1 MADGQVEYEIT
12 NALVTKAEKFLSPER
27 LAGYYKLARGNR
39 KIGLLLYERNTEL
52 SEALYGVIQG
62 LEVTLRNAMH
72 NIIATSTGRTDWY
85 DTIGLN
91 ESEVDAIYDA
101 KKKIGEAAEP
111 ITPGRVVAELNFGFW
126 VRLTGWPYEKTLW
139 VPYLHKVFPIKL
151 KRTAIHNRLL
161 DLKSLRNRI
170 AHHQRII
177 GGKRDLGRDY
187 ERLLEAISWLDG
199 DMANWVKATNCFQQR
214 ATKKLRKLTGPEPPA
229 MAAAVPIPEPN
240 VQ

>member
-1 MADGQVEYEIT
+1 MADGQVDFEIT
-12 NALVTKAEKFLSPER
+12 DSLVTKAEKFLSAER
-27 LAGYYKLARGNR
+27 LAGYYKIARGNR
-39 KIGLLLYERNTEL
+39 KIGLLLYERNTEM

-72 NIIATSTGRTDWY
+72 NIIATPTGQPDWY

-91 ESEVDAIYDA
+91 DSEIDAIYDA
-101 KKKIGEAAEP
+101 KKKIQEWGEP
-111 ITPGRVVAELNFGFW
+111 ITPSRVVAELNFGFW

-177 GGKRDLGRDY
+177 GGKRDLFRDY
-187 ERLLEAISWLDG
+187 ENLIETINWLDG
-199 DMANWVKATNCFQQR
+199 DMASWVKATNCFHHR
-214 ATKKLRKLTGPEPPA
+214 AAKKLRKPTPQPPVLA
-229 MAAAVPIPEPN
+229 EAGSDPKAP
-240 VQ
+240 

>member
-12 NALVTKAEKFLSPER
+12 DALVTKAETFLSPER
-27 LAGYYKLARGNR
+27 LAGYYRIARGNR
-39 KIGLLLYERNTEL
+39 KVGLLLYERNTEV

-62 LEVTLRNAMH
+62 MEVTLRNAMH
-72 NIIATSTGRTDWY
+72 NIIVASTGRADWY

-91 ESEVDAIYDA
+91 DSEIDAIYDA
-101 KKKIGEAAEP
+101 KKKIQEASDP
-111 ITPGRVVAELNFGFW
+111 ITPGRVVAELSFGFW

-151 KRTAIHNRLL
+151 KRTAIHQRLL

-177 GGKRDLGRDY
+177 GKRDLLRDY
-187 ERLLEAISWLDG
+187 DNLIETITWIQS
-199 DMANWVKATNCFQQR
+199 DMAGWVKATNCFQQR
-214 ATKKLRKLTGPEPPA
+214 ATKKLRKLAPAKPSEAPE
-229 MAAAVPIPEPN
+229 AVPAQAPK
-240 VQ
+240 

>member
-1 MADGQVEYEIT
+1 M
-12 NALVTKAEKFLSPER
+12 EKFLSPER
-27 LAGYYKLARGNR
+27 LAGYYKIARGNR
-39 KIGLLLYERNTEL
+39 KVGLLLYERNTEL

-72 NIIATSTGRTDWY
+72 NIIATTTGQPDWY

-91 ESEVDAIYDA
+91 ESEIDAIYDA
-101 KKKIGEAAEP
+101 KKKLEELSEP

-177 GGKRDLGRDY
+177 RKRDLLRDY
-187 ERLLEAISWLDG
+187 DNLLETISWIDV
-199 DMANWVKATNCFQQR
+199 DMAKWVKATNCFTER
-214 ATKKLRKLTGPEPPA
+214 ATKKLRKLAPPESPA
-229 MAAAVPIPEPN
+229 LAAAAPVPEE
-240 VQ
+240 